1 MNGYGIGP
9 FRTGL
14 LIELEG
20 LGKPNLKIGPMMVLH
35 VSCEWG
41 SSMAGFLGK
50 VTVVHQTFFFFG
62 VTLLAPMRQQCAKH
76 CLSLITSQYSY

>member
-1 MNGYGIGP
+1 MVLALFAP
-9 FRTGL
+9 GL

-50 VTVVHQTFFFFG
+50 VTVVHQTFFFL
-62 VTLLAPMRQQCAKH
+62 VSR
-76 CLSLITSQYSY
+76 CLHRCGNSVPNIA